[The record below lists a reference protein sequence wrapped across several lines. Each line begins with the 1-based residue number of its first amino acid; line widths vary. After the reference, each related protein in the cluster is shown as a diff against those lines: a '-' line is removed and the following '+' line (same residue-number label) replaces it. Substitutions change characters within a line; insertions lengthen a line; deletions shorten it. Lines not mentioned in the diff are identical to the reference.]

1 MTPAARRRAANGL
14 LDALRRGHDVPA
26 ADVDDALAIT
36 GDLPQVSDDEAAPYN
51 ALRCRD
57 SLGGIHHEET
67 EACHRN

>member
-14 LDALRRGHDVPA
+14 LDALRRGHDVSA

-57 SLGGIHHEET
+57 SGGDQPEKKT
-67 EACHRN
+67 